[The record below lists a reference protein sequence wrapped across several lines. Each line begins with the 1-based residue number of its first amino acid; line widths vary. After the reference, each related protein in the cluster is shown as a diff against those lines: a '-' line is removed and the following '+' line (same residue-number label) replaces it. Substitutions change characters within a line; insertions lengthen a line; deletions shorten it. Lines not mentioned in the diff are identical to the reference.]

1 MLLALLFLS
10 VFYKSSLFDWH
21 HLDGFLLLR
30 RRELVGGG
38 HSQHALL
45 LLLLLLSDVR
55 DDEFGDPLHD
65 DVYGGSG
72 GFGTEKTNKTWLHG
86 MIAVPFLASS

>member
-1 MLLALLFLS
+1 MAFFFCVVVNLS
-10 VFYKSSLFDWH
+10 VVATAKYI
-21 HLDGFLLLR
+21 
-30 RRELVGGG
+30 
-38 HSQHALL
+38 HALL